1 MLGSKQLRIYR
12 AVSVTREPTLRSA
25 LHDTR
30 FSARDLALDSLLASL
45 SRIFPNSCVSF
56 SVVIFLSVSTL
67 MSLMS
72 CVSLPVFLCSFSM
85 SVNSSSGNPKLIFV
99 LETFVLALRIS
110 SLWRWWWLV
119 WDFTYPFSSNILS
132 PFVVIVIS
140 IISGAPVV
148 LPPSPTTTFPNF

>member
-12 AVSVTREPTLRSA
+12 AVSVTREPTLLSA

-85 SVNSSSGNPKLIFV
+85 SVNSSSGNPKLISFSK
-99 LETFVLALRIS
+99 RS
-110 SLWRWWWLV
+110 SWRCGYHHYEG
-119 WDFTYPFSSNILS
+119 DDDSFEI
-132 PFVVIVIS
+132 
-140 IISGAPVV
+140 
-148 LPPSPTTTFPNF
+148 SPTHFLQTF